1 MRIQKKI
8 IKYIKKNYSFWIKVV
23 AVLVVAYGIKRFFF
37 KKRRIPSYETFIE
50 KDLLTYHKIL
60 NIKVDKKNKL
70 LTKDNRTV
78 SYHKI
83 NDSSIR
89 RIYRG
94 DKKKTNDI
102 LLKNDMP
109 VCKNIQWNNN
119 SSDSENIKIINKE
132 LKFPLVV
139 KPIHG
144 TEGYGVRTDIKDHE
158 TLLKHINQLKNE
170 KDLR

>member
-1 MRIQKKI
+1 MQIGHNQVTLVDIDLGPKVLIFKREDIAHVPKKHI
-8 IKYIKKNYSFWIKVV
+8 LKKCAFAFY
-23 AVLVVAYGIKRFFF
+23 
-37 KKRRIPSYETFIE
+37 
-50 KDLLTYHKIL
+50 
-60 NIKVDKKNKL
+60 
-70 LTKDNRTV
+70 
-78 SYHKI
+78 
-83 NDSSIR
+83 
-89 RIYRG
+89 
-94 DKKKTNDI
+94 I

-144 TEGYGVRTDIKDHE
+144 AQGYGVRTDIKDHE

-170 KDLR
+170 KWNKVDV